1 MNMTDT
7 PPTTTRESKH
17 AYICA
22 GCGHEQ
28 AACFKGCEACGES
41 RMMSQDFARMMY
53 GNGYRELFKDK
64 SKVSN

>member
-1 MNMTDT
+1 MTTDT
-7 PPTTTRESKH
+7 PTTHESKH
-17 AYICA
+17 AYICT

-28 AACFKGCEACGES
+28 AACFKGCEKCGER
-41 RMMSQDFARMMY
+41 RMIAQSVALMMY

>member
-1 MNMTDT
+1 MTDT
-7 PPTTTRESKH
+7 PPTENKH

-28 AACFKGCEACGES
+28 ATCFKGCEACGES